1 MTMTVGS
8 GPFGHRPAGSFNF
21 DIPAGGIQYL
31 EPFPRRIR
39 AFARGELVV
48 DSVNVR
54 MLYEQH
60 RLPVWCFPPEDV
72 RVDVLADGAWL
83 YADGL
88 AAGLV
93 GVRWHAVDQWLEEDE
108 EVIVHPRDP
117 YHRLELRDSSRHV
130 EVALEGEKLAGSSST
145 LVLFETSLPARW
157 YFAPEEITAKLA
169 PNPDVRTGCAYKGWA
184 SYFDVRVA
192 GRVES
197 ALAWHYTEP
206 LQGMERI
213 GGYVCFFNERVELT
227 VDGELQPQL
236 RTRWSTTEW
245 LNETYGDDRGAKRL
259 GLEPLEER

>member
-48 DSVNVR
+48 NSVNVR

-72 RVDVLADGAWL
+72 RMEQLEGEAAWV
-83 YADGL
+83 YEDGL
-88 AAGLV
+88 AEGLV
-93 GVRWHAVDQWLEEDE
+93 GIRWDAVDQWLEEDE

-117 YHRLELRDSSRHV
+117 YHRIELRDTSRHV
-130 EVALEGEKLAGSSST
+130 EVALDGETLAASSEAI
-145 LVLFETSLPARW
+145 VLFEASLPARW
-157 YFAPEEITAKLA
+157 YLSADDVSAELI

-184 SYFDVRVA
+184 SYYDVGV
-192 GRVES
+192 GDRVEQV
-197 ALAWHYTEP
+197 LAWHYEEP
-206 LQGMERI
+206 LGGMERI
-213 GGYVCFFNERVELT
+213 RGRVCFFNERVDLRL
-227 VDGELQPQL
+227 DGELQERP
-236 RTRWSTTEW
+236 RTQWSSSDWAREEW
-245 LNETYGDDRGAKRL
+245 AGPRL
-259 GLEPLEER
+259 PRA